1 MDPAYCQ
8 KLLGREAKARN
19 FATNVHDHCTAVAK
33 CRAPVCMSL
42 VCSALPC
49 CHVVWFVSVFMAVFK
64 HAPCRALLLG
74 IFTGVLLMM
83 LAAWGHLRTVQ
94 PAHAQPSMTGLKNHD
109 AHLGLLATPLNESG
123 TCFPESHSLRAAFLG
138 SSHAL
143 PAAPVPFPK
152 LRWAVTGHCPPDRSP
167 ALTAAMKAWV
177 RHHHVVTTQRVHLHA
192 LVVQCSGRGDTCGG
206 LGDRLKV
213 RSSQ

>member
-1 MDPAYCQ
+1 MDAACCQ
-8 KLLGREAKARN
+8 KLLGREQKR
-19 FATNVHDHCTAVAK
+19 ATLYDDHCTRWRTLVSLV
-33 CRAPVCMSL
+33 PMSL
-42 VCSALPC
+42 VCSALLC
-49 CHVVWFVSVFMAVFK
+49 CREVWFVSVLMAVFK
-64 HAPCRALLLG
+64 HAPCKALLLG

-94 PAHAQPSMTGLKNHD
+94 PAHAQPSMTGLQNHD
-109 AHLGLLATPLNESG
+109 APLSLLATPLNESG

-177 RHHHVVTTQRVHLHA
+177 HHHHVVTTQRVPLRA
-192 LVVQCSGRGDTCGG
+192 LVVQCSGRGDMCGG

>member
-1 MDPAYCQ
+1 M
-8 KLLGREAKARN
+8 L
-19 FATNVHDHCTAVAK
+19 FVNVD
-33 CRAPVCMSL
+33 MY
-42 VCSALPC
+42 
-49 CHVVWFVSVFMAVFK
+49 ME
-64 HAPCRALLLG
+64 
-74 IFTGVLLMM
+74 
-83 LAAWGHLRTVQ
+83 RTVQ
-94 PAHAQPSMTGLKNHD
+94 IFWYDDLYMC
-109 AHLGLLATPLNESG
+109 